1 MARAKSAPLSQ
12 RIYWDEFGVILWIG
26 FSQVMAVFVNTLIHG
41 LHHVTIGIMVI
52 PAAYGLLDRS
62 IALALLRHSTLW
74 EMAFELVDF
83 YDTFVIRMFDPEGH
97 KKRPNRIVLVKILH
111 HAAATLL
118 GIPLNL
124 YYSDSQA
131 LADFLFMMQGAA
143 AVTIVPGQYVKMF
156 DLEDRSQLRNVQI
169 LSLVL
174 MVPNYYARTWGA
186 LSALVTFAHG
196 LWIAGDPF
204 LIALLSV
211 CPGEEGRLTAGDS
224 FLLL

>member
-143 AVTIVPGQYVKMF
+143 AVTIVPGKHCLDF
-156 DLEDRSQLRNVQI
+156 S
-169 LSLVL
+169 
-174 MVPNYYARTWGA
+174 RTA
-186 LSALVTFAHG
+186 
-196 LWIAGDPF
+196 
-204 LIALLSV
+204 LSV
-211 CPGEEGRLTAGDS
+211 CDEQQGAVSVLTLIFFTARCIRCVMQGNM
-224 FLLL
+224 